1 MTRWHLLLSTLVFFS
16 TLRCGLAQAP
26 SLPNG
31 PSAGER
37 LLQDYLQSETSR
49 LAHDC
54 LAGVKTLDD
63 WTRHRDELRRQLR
76 EMLGLDPEP
85 PRTPLSPQITGTI
98 DHPEFTV
105 EKLHFQSRPGLYV
118 TGNLYLP
125 KGQST
130 PAPAILYV
138 CGHSKQKEGNTSFG
152 NKAGYQH
159 HGAWYARHGYVCL
172 TIDTIQLGEIE
183 GVHHGTYNLN
193 QWWWNARGYT
203 PAGVEAW
210 NGIRAIDYLQT
221 RPEVDPQRIGVTG
234 RSGGGAYSW
243 WIAALDDRVQA
254 AVPVAGITDL
264 ENHVVDGVVDGHCDC
279 MFPVNTYRWDFAQVA
294 ALVAPRPL
302 LISNTDKDTI
312 FPLEGVVRVHEKVR
326 RIYRLYGAEKN
337 LGLQITEGPHLDTQ
351 ELHIHSFRWFHRFLK
366 NEPQTLVEKAAVKF
380 FPPPQLRVFETLPTD
395 EIVTRVAETF
405 VPAAPAPRIPATA
418 AEWETDRDQFLRGLR
433 EKVFRG
439 WPAAADLSS
448 PPQSKL
454 LFEGEAEGIRLQIFE
469 FDSQPQVPLRLY
481 LASRAGLPATDLDL
495 TLLSLV
501 DTAGWNDLVASLRTA
516 FPAPFAAEPT
526 TDAQPALL
534 NHIQKTVS
542 QTRRRMA
549 WLAPRGLG
557 PNSWP
562 MDVNRQIGI
571 RRRFQLLGQTV
582 DGMRAWDIRRGI
594 QLLRGLPGSKLH
606 PVWVHADGDLAG
618 LALYA
623 SLFETGI
630 TRLELTRLAASH
642 QSGPDLLNVLRVGDL
657 PFALAV
663 ATERSRVVLTNDNRS
678 VAETAQRIQQALRW
692 PAEQL
697 QFEPHPP
704 TP

>member
-1 MTRWHLLLSTLVFFS
+1 MSRRWLLSLVVV
-16 TLRCGLAQAP
+16 LVVPGRGAAQAP
-26 SLPNG
+26 GSGAAAGL
-31 PSAGER
+31 SQGER
-37 LLQDYLQSETSR
+37 SLQQYLQAETARLADHCLAEIGSLADWTSR
-49 LAHDC
+49 
-54 LAGVKTLDD
+54 
-63 WTRHRDELRRQLR
+63 RDELRRQLR

-85 PRTPLSPQITGTI
+85 TRTPLTPQITGTI
-98 DHPEFTV
+98 DQPEFTV

-152 NKAGYQH
+152 NKTGYQH

-183 GVHHGTYNLN
+183 GVHHGTHNLN

-243 WIAALDDRVQA
+243 WIAALDERVQA

-264 ENHVVDGVVDGHCDC
+264 QNHVVDGVVDGHCDC
-279 MFPVNTYRWDFAQVA
+279 MFPVNTYCWDFAQVA

-366 NEPQTLVEKAAVKF
+366 NEPQTLIEKAAVKF
-380 FPPPQLRVFETLPTD
+380 FPPPQLRVFETLPDD
-395 EIVTRVAETF
+395 ERVTRAAEWF
-405 VPAAPAPRIPATA
+405 VEPAAPARIPVSAD
-418 AEWETDRDQFLRGLR
+418 EWAIHRNAFLNGLR

-439 WPAAADLSS
+439 WPTGPSMSEATARK
-448 PPQSKL
+448 QV
-454 LFEGEAEGIRLQIFE
+454 FEGVAQGLKLQIFE
-469 FDSQPQVPLRLY
+469 FDSQPQVPLRLFLLTRDG
-481 LASRAGLPATDLDL
+481 LALSDLDL
-495 TLLSLV
+495 MSLTV
-501 DTAGWNDLVASLRTA
+501 IDSGGWGALVAGLRTA
-516 FPAPFAAEPT
+516 FPEPFAAEPNS
-526 TDAQPALL
+526 DPQPGLL
-534 NHIQKTVS
+534 DGWKQTLE
-542 QTRRRMA
+542 QTRRGLA
-549 WLAPRGLG
+549 WVAPRGLG
-557 PNSWP
+557 PDAWSEE
-562 MDVNRQIGI
+562 VSRQIGI

-582 DGMRAWDIRRGI
+582 DGMRVWDIRRAI
-594 QLLRGLPGSKLH
+594 QQLQSVPGLKSKPLWLRAEGN
-606 PVWVHADGDLAG
+606 LAG

-630 TRLELTRLAASH
+630 SRLELIRMPVSH
-642 QSGPDLLNVLRVGDL
+642 QAGPDLLNVLRVGDL
-657 PFALAV
+657 PVTLAV
-663 ATERSRVVLTNDNRS
+663 ALERSRIVLT
-678 VAETAQRIQQALRW
+678 ETDPTLAGLARQVQQQLRW
-692 PAEQL
+692 PSDQL
-697 QFEPHPP
+697 QMMPQ
-704 TP
+704 

>member
-1 MTRWHLLLSTLVFFS
+1 MSLVVVLMAGAGRGAAQTPGENAPGETTSAEKLLRNY
-16 TLRCGLAQAP
+16 LRT
-26 SLPNG
+26 
-31 PSAGER
+31 
-37 LLQDYLQSETSR
+37 ETSR
-49 LAHDC
+49 LADQC
-54 LAGVKTLDD
+54 LSGIETLDD
-63 WTRHRDELRRQLR
+63 WTSRREELRRQLR

-85 PRTPLSPQITGTI
+85 ARTPLAVQITGTL
-98 DHPEFTV
+98 DQPEFTV

-152 NKAGYQH
+152 NKTGYQH

-183 GVHHGTYNLN
+183 GVHHGTHNLN

-312 FPLEGVVRVHEKVR
+312 FPLEGVVRIHEKVR

-366 NEPQTLVEKAAVKF
+366 NEPATLIEKAAVKF
-380 FPPPQLRVFETLPTD
+380 FPPPQLRVFESLPAD
-395 EIVTRVAETF
+395 EIVTRVAESF
-405 VPAAPAPRIPATA
+405 VATAPAPRIPATTG
-418 AEWETDRDQFLRGLR
+418 EWETDRNLFLRGLR
-433 EKVFRG
+433 DKVFRG
-439 WPAAADLSS
+439 WPVVADPATPSTLK
-448 PPQSKL
+448 P

-469 FDSQPQVPLRLY
+469 FDSQPNVPLRLY
-481 LASRAGLPATDLDL
+481 VATRAGLAAADLDL
-495 TLLSLV
+495 SVLQIV
-501 DTAGWNDLVASLRTA
+501 DDAGWNDLVAGLRKV
-516 FPAPFAAEPT
+516 FPASFAGEPANDTAPTRLASIQQSLAE
-526 TDAQPALL
+526 A
-534 NHIQKTVS
+534 
-542 QTRRRMA
+542 RRGMA

-557 PNSWP
+557 ADRWP
-562 MDVNRQIGI
+562 GETARQIGI

-582 DGMRAWDIRRGI
+582 DGMRVWDIRRGI
-594 QLLRGLPGSKLH
+594 QELQSVPGLKPKPLWLQAEGH
-606 PVWVHADGDLAG
+606 QAG

-630 TRLELTRLAASH
+630 SRLDLTHLPASH
-642 QSGPDLLNVLRVGDL
+642 RAGPDLLNVLRVGDL
-657 PFALAV
+657 PVALAV
-663 ATERSRVVLTNDNRS
+663 AAERSRVVLRNPDRGG
-678 VAETAQRIQQALRW
+678 VEFAQQIQQGLRW
-692 PAEQL
+692 PVEQVQL
-697 QFEPHPP
+697 V

>member
-1 MTRWHLLLSTLVFFS
+1 MILRRWLLSLVVVLQVVPSRSPAQSPGEGVAGGLCRGEQHLQEYLRAETTRLADQCLTEIGTL
-16 TLRCGLAQAP
+16 A
-26 SLPNG
+26 
-31 PSAGER
+31 
-37 LLQDYLQSETSR
+37 DWTSR
-49 LAHDC
+49 
-54 LAGVKTLDD
+54 
-63 WTRHRDELRRQLR
+63 REELRRQLR

-85 PRTPLSPQITGTI
+85 DRTPLTPHITGTL

-152 NKAGYQH
+152 NKTGYQH

-183 GVHHGTYNLN
+183 GVHHGTHHLN

-203 PAGVEAW
+203 PAGAEAW

-264 ENHVVDGVVDGHCDC
+264 QNHVVDGVVDGHCDC
-279 MFPVNTYRWDFAQVA
+279 MFPVNTYCWDFAQVA

-366 NEPQTLVEKAAVKF
+366 NEPQTLIEKAAVKF
-380 FPPPQLRVFETLPTD
+380 FPPPQLRVFETLPDD
-395 EIVTRVAETF
+395 ERVTRAAEWF
-405 VPAAPAPRIPATA
+405 VEPAAPARMPVTA
-418 AEWETDRDQFLRGLR
+418 DEWAIQRNAFLKGLR
-433 EKVFRG
+433 DKVFRS
-439 WPAAADLSS
+439 WPTGPSMSEATARK
-448 PPQSKL
+448 QV
-454 LFEGEAEGIRLQIFE
+454 FEGLAQGLKLQIFE
-469 FDSQPQVPLRLY
+469 FDSQPQVPLRLFLLTRDG
-481 LASRAGLPATDLDL
+481 LALSDLDL
-495 TLLSLV
+495 MSLTV
-501 DTAGWNDLVASLRTA
+501 LDSGGWGALVAGLRTA
-516 FPAPFAAEPT
+516 FPEPFAAEPNS
-526 TDAQPALL
+526 DPQPGLL
-534 NHIQKTVS
+534 DGWKQTLE
-542 QTRRRMA
+542 QTRRGLA
-549 WLAPRGLG
+549 WVAPRGLG
-557 PNSWP
+557 PDAWSEE
-562 MDVNRQIGI
+562 VSRQIGI

-582 DGMRAWDIRRGI
+582 DGMRVWDIRRAI
-594 QLLRGLPGSKLH
+594 QQLQSVPGLKSKPLWLRAEGN
-606 PVWVHADGDLAG
+606 LAG

-630 TRLELTRLAASH
+630 SRLELIRMPVSH
-642 QSGPDLLNVLRVGDL
+642 QAGPDLLNVLRVGDL
-657 PFALAV
+657 PVTLAV
-663 ATERSRVVLTNDNRS
+663 ALERSRIVLT
-678 VAETAQRIQQALRW
+678 ETDPTLAGFARQVQQQLRW
-692 PAEQL
+692 PSDQL
-697 QFEPHPP
+697 QMMPQ
-704 TP
+704 

>member
-1 MTRWHLLLSTLVFFS
+1 MLSRQWLLCLVVVVS
-16 TLRCGLAQAP
+16 LIGPGHILAQSP
-26 SLPNG
+26 GQISPG
-31 PSAGER
+31 QMSPGEQQLQNYLRAETTR
-37 LLQDYLQSETSR
+37 LADQCLSEIGTLEDWTSR
-49 LAHDC
+49 RA
-54 LAGVKTLDD
+54 
-63 WTRHRDELRRQLR
+63 ELRRQLR

-85 PRTPLSPQITGTI
+85 DRTPLAPQITGTL
-98 DHPEFTV
+98 DQPEFTV

-152 NKAGYQH
+152 NKTGYQH

-172 TIDTIQLGEIE
+172 TIDTIQLGELE
-183 GVHHGTYNLN
+183 GVHHGTHNLN

-264 ENHVVDGVVDGHCDC
+264 QNQVVDGVVDGHCDC

-312 FPLEGVVRVHEKVR
+312 FPLEGVVRIHEKVR

-366 NEPQTLVEKAAVKF
+366 NEPQTLIEKAAVKF

-395 EIVTRVAETF
+395 EIVTRVAESF
-405 VPAAPAPRIPATA
+405 VAAAPTPLRPATPDEWTTQRNSFLNGLRDKVFQGWPTDASVTAAPARKLVFEGVA
-418 AEWETDRDQFLRGLR
+418 QGLR
-433 EKVFRG
+433 LQVF
-439 WPAAADLSS
+439 D
-448 PPQSKL
+448 
-454 LFEGEAEGIRLQIFE
+454 
-469 FDSQPQVPLRLY
+469 FDSQPHVRLRLHLLTRESLS
-481 LASRAGLPATDLDL
+481 LADLDL
-495 TLLSLV
+495 ISLQV
-501 DTAGWNDLVASLRTA
+501 LDGEGWNEFRAGLRTA
-516 FPAPFAAEPT
+516 FPEPFAAEPNSE
-526 TDAQPALL
+526 PPPGLL
-534 NHIQKTVS
+534 DGWKQTLE
-542 QTRRRMA
+542 QTRRGLA
-549 WLAPRGLG
+549 WVAPRGLG
-557 PNSWP
+557 PDAWSGEAS
-562 MDVNRQIGI
+562 RQIGI
-571 RRRFQLLGQTV
+571 RRRLQLLGQTV
-582 DGMRAWDIRRGI
+582 DGMRVWDIRRAV
-594 QLLRGLPGSKLH
+594 QTLRDLPELKSKPL
-606 PVWVHADGDLAG
+606 WVRATGNSAG
-618 LALYA
+618 LVVYA

-630 TRLELTRLAASH
+630 SRLELSKLPASH
-642 QSGPDLLNVLRVGDL
+642 QAGPDLLNVLRVGDL
-657 PFALAV
+657 PLTLAV
-663 ATERSRVVLTNDNRS
+663 ALERSRIVLMETDPS
-678 VAETAQRIQQALRW
+678 VAEFARQVQQGLRW
-692 PAEQL
+692 LPEQL
-697 QFEPHPP
+697 QI
-704 TP
+704 TPR

>member
-1 MTRWHLLLSTLVFFS
+1 MHTRPWLLSLMVVLIVGSGRGWAQSPAEIS
-16 TLRCGLAQAP
+16 TGEKRLR
-26 SLPNG
+26 N
-31 PSAGER
+31 
-37 LLQDYLQSETSR
+37 YLRTETTR
-49 LAHDC
+49 LADQC
-54 LAGVKTLDD
+54 LSGIQSLDD
-63 WTRHRDELRRQLR
+63 WTSRREELRRQLR

-85 PRTPLSPQITGTI
+85 ARTPLAPQTTGTL
-98 DHPEFTV
+98 DQPDFTV

-125 KGQST
+125 KGQSS

-152 NKAGYQH
+152 NKTGYQH

-183 GVHHGTYNLN
+183 GVHHGTHNLN

-264 ENHVVDGVVDGHCDC
+264 ENQVVDGVVDGHCDC
-279 MFPVNTYRWDFAQVA
+279 MFPVNTYRWDFAQIA

-312 FPLEGVVRVHEKVR
+312 FPLEGVVRVHDKVR

-366 NEPQTLVEKAAVKF
+366 NEPTTLIEKAAVKF
-380 FPPPQLRVFETLPTD
+380 FPPPQLRVFESLPAD
-395 EIVTRVAETF
+395 EMVTRVAESF
-405 VPAAPAPRIPATA
+405 VAPVAPPRQPTTPDEWTAQRDAFRI
-418 AEWETDRDQFLRGLR
+418 GLR
-433 EKVFRG
+433 DKVFRG
-439 WPAAADLSS
+439 WPTDAAVAA
-448 PPQSKL
+448 PPVRKQV
-454 LFEGEAEGIRLQIFE
+454 FEGVAQGLRLQIFE
-469 FDSQPQVPLRLY
+469 FDSQPEVPLRLHLLTRESLS
-481 LASRAGLPATDLDL
+481 LADLDL
-495 TLLSLV
+495 VSLQV
-501 DTAGWNDLVASLRTA
+501 LDGAGWSELAAGLRTL
-516 FPAPFAAEPT
+516 FPDPFVAEANFAP
-526 TDAQPALL
+526 QPALL
-534 NHIQKTVS
+534 DEWKRTVE
-542 QTRRRMA
+542 QTRRGLA
-549 WLAPRGLG
+549 WVTPRGLG
-557 PNSWP
+557 PDAWP
-562 MDVNRQIGI
+562 VEESRQIGI

-582 DGMRAWDIRRGI
+582 DGMRVWDLRRAI
-594 QLLRGLPGSKLH
+594 QTLRSLPELKSKPL
-606 PVWVHADGDLAG
+606 WLQAEGNSAG

-630 TRLELTRLAASH
+630 SRLELSNLPASH
-642 QSGPDLLNVLRVGDL
+642 QVGPDFLNVLRVGDL
-657 PFALAV
+657 PLALAL
-663 ATERSRVVLTNDNRS
+663 AAERSRVVLRNGTPAVAEFARS
-678 VAETAQRIQQALRW
+678 VQQALRW
-692 PAEQL
+692 PPEQL
-697 QFEPHPP
+697 ELS